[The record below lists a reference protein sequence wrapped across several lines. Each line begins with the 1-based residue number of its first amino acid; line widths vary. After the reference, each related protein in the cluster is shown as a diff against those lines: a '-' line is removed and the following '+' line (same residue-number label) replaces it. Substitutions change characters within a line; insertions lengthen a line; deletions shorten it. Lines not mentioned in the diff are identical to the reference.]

1 MAEQTP
7 LPNTLETSLTSL
19 TQTHIDITD
28 QASYEQALTQ
38 LALVQQ
44 MRRRITKYFADLKAP
59 VMQAQ
64 KRLTAASTAQLQR
77 LEPVEQTLTTV
88 ITDYETSNIKL
99 DELDADALVNASL
112 ATGVPAAPLIPRVV
126 TPAGHHRRTTVSVEV
141 TDLLELVQAV
151 AAERV
156 PLNTLKP
163 HTPALNALAR
173 SDGALFDVPG
183 CQRNTKTT
191 IVT

>member
-1 MAEQTP
+1 
-7 LPNTLETSLTSL
+7 
-19 TQTHIDITD
+19 
-28 QASYEQALTQ
+28 
-38 LALVQQ
+38 
-44 MRRRITKYFADLKAP
+44 
-59 VMQAQ
+59 
-64 KRLTAASTAQLQR
+64 
-77 LEPVEQTLTTV
+77 
-88 ITDYETSNIKL
+88 
-99 DELDADALVNASL
+99 
-112 ATGVPAAPLIPRVV
+112 
-126 TPAGHHRRTTVSVEV
+126 
-141 TDLLELVQAV
+141 VQAV